1 MGASALPEVEAP
13 FSLACMPK
21 IRIANFSSPNLK
33 ADEWQLEMATSSIA
47 ATEAKLQF
55 TPGSLGMPPAEVVS
69 LGAMKNLLETELKHL
84 REHVLL
90 MGGEVERAIDQAT
103 RALIERDSELAE
115 QVLRD
120 DDQID
125 RLELEADQ
133 LCVKL
138 LARAPAD
145 PNELRVIVTAIK
157 ITPILERIADHAC
170 NIARLACQLNNEP
183 QLKPYFDLPKMSW
196 LACEMLRLS
205 LDAFAAA
212 DAVAARQV
220 IDRDDEID
228 RLYDRIFQ
236 DLLDH
241 MTRDA
246 SSGGRAARLVLVA
259 KHLERIGDY
268 VKDICE
274 LVVYMKE
281 ALVIKHSQLL
291 K

>member
-1 MGASALPEVEAP
+1 MRVADFLSRQQEWPLDAAVAASLANSEDAP
-13 FSLACMPK
+13 FS
-21 IRIANFSSPNLK
+21 I
-33 ADEWQLEMATSSIA
+33 T
-47 ATEAKLQF
+47 T
-55 TPGSLGMPPAEVVS
+55 
-69 LGAMKNLLETELKHL
+69 GAPMRNLLEIDLNHL
-84 REHVLL
+84 RDHVLL

-125 RLELEADQ
+125 RFELEADQ
-133 LCVKL
+133 FCVNL
-138 LARAPAD
+138 LARATAD
-145 PNELRVIVTAIK
+145 PQQLRIIVTAIK

-170 NIARLACQLNNEP
+170 NIARLACQLNIEP

-236 DLLDH
+236 DLLNH
-241 MTRDA
+241 MARDA
-246 SSGGRAARLVLVA
+246 TAGGRAARLVLVA

-291 K
+291 KQ

>member
-1 MGASALPEVEAP
+1 MAD
-13 FSLACMPK
+13 
-21 IRIANFSSPNLK
+21 FSSPNH
-33 ADEWQLEMATSSIA
+33 EWPAEAASKGMLAA
-47 ATEAKLQF
+47 ATLRSASAK
-55 TPGSLGMPPAEVVS
+55 MPVEK
-69 LGAMKNLLETELKHL
+69 GMKNLLATELNHL
-84 REHVLL
+84 RDHVLL

-120 DDQID
+120 DDRID

-133 LCVKL
+133 VCVKL
-138 LARAPAD
+138 LAHAAAD
-145 PNELRVIVTAIK
+145 PHELRVIVTAIK

-212 DAVAARQV
+212 DATAARQV

-228 RLYDRIFQ
+228 QLHDHIFQ

-241 MTRDA
+241 MARDPA
-246 SSGGRAARLVLVA
+246 AGGRAARLVLVS

-281 ALVIKHSQLL
+281 ALVIKHSQLM